1 MVKYEGAVIIMNNNN
16 NNNKVMVKYG
26 GRGGVRWGVQCSA
39 CLRGLRRAEVLQ
51 SPKLNDP
58 ALMDRLEPREQCP
71 AALLPT
77 LNDRHQ
83 SASWGREQ
91 SAGRF
96 VANTN

>member
-51 SPKLNDP
+51 SAKLNDP

-71 AALLPT
+71 AASLPT